1 MNSLFTTS
9 LFSLGLLVFVFACSN
24 MDNDTLATID
34 GKAVALE
41 DFTSKNPASRFAN
54 KEKDFLDSKVD
65 EFVRKALFTRVA
77 IDRGFGETDD
87 VLIKRKKTE
96 NRQLLQEVYTK
107 VILDAVVGD
116 EYIKEIYDRSGTELN
131 ARHILVQFK
140 GTSRSRSERTRVDAL
155 AIMGQI
161 NNRLSKGESFEALAG
176 EFTDD
181 PSGKENG
188 GDLGW
193 FGWGKMVGPFQDAA
207 FKLNPGEVSNVVE
220 TDFGFHIIKL
230 EAKREVERGDF
241 ESEKNAL
248 KQQASREKSAELGQK
263 ANEFLDGQKK
273 AAGFE
278 VLTENV
284 HEFFMIYDG
293 SGLKKEPMDEMLKK
307 LNYQTPLFKLRGEE
321 LGSDWLAEEIGMIDE
336 GQKPRFN
343 GENQLLGIIDQL
355 VTQNLIISY
364 GHDNKYDQDKV
375 FAKRINAL
383 VERFA
388 YEAFIAKE
396 INENLTP
403 SDDELLAF
411 YEANK
416 AEKYMDKKKVLVR
429 EIFVKDSLFA
439 ASLKKRLDAGELM
452 EKLAERYTERKATK
466 AEGGLLPAFQEG
478 RYGVMGKEAFTMA
491 VGEIAG
497 PITLGNG
504 YSIIQLEETIP
515 EGPKPFV
522 KVKGRV
528 RTEILSELRESRNE
542 KLYSELQKEFPVKVN
557 YSAVHAFYDDMAVT
571 K

>member
-1 MNSLFTTS
+1 MNSRITLA
-9 LFSLGLLVFVFACSN
+9 LFSLGLLVFIAACSN
-24 MDNDTLATID
+24 MDGDTLATVD
-34 GKAVALE
+34 GKAISLE
-41 DFTSKNPASRFAN
+41 EFTSKNPASRFVN
-54 KEKDFLDSKVD
+54 KDKEFLESKVD
-65 EFVRKALFTRVA
+65 EYVRKALFTRVA
-77 IDRGFGETDD
+77 IDRGLGETEE
-87 VLIKRKKTE
+87 VLVKKKKTE
-96 NRQLLQEVYTK
+96 NRQMLQEVYTK
-107 VILDAVVGD
+107 VILDAVVSD
-116 EYIKEIYDRSGTELN
+116 DYIKEVYDRSGTELN
-131 ARHILVQFK
+131 ARHILLQFK
-140 GTSRSRSERTRVDAL
+140 GTSRSRSERTKAEAL

-161 NNRLSKGESFEALAG
+161 NNRLSKGESFEDLAG

-193 FGWGKMVGPFQDAA
+193 FGWGKMVGPFQEAA
-207 FKLNPGEVSNVVE
+207 FKLNPGEVSSVVE

-263 ANEFLDGQKK
+263 ANEFLEGQKK

-307 LNYQTPLFKLRGEE
+307 LNYKSPLFKLWGEE
-321 LGSDWLAEEIGMIDE
+321 LGSEWLVEEIGMIDE
-336 GQKPRFN
+336 GQKPRFK

-355 VTQNLIISY
+355 VTQNLIIRY
-364 GHDNKYDQDKV
+364 GYDNKLDQDEV
-375 FAKRINAL
+375 FAKRINDL

-388 YEAFIAKE
+388 YEAFVAKE
-396 INENLTP
+396 INANLTP
-403 SDDELLAF
+403 TDEELLAF

-416 AEKYMDKKKVLVR
+416 ADKYMDKKKVLVR
-429 EIFVKDSLFA
+429 EVFVKDSLFA
-439 ASLKKRLDAGELM
+439 VSLKKRLDAGELM

-466 AEGGLLPAFQEG
+466 GDGGLLPAFQEG
-478 RYGVMGKEAFTMA
+478 RYGVMGKTAFTMT
-491 VGEIAG
+491 VGEMSG
-497 PITLGNG
+497 PIKLGNG
-504 YSIIQLEETIP
+504 YSIIRLEETIP
-515 EGPKPFV
+515 EGPKPFN

-542 KLYSELQKEFPVKVN
+542 NLYKELQKEYPVKVN
-557 YSAVHAFYDDMAVT
+557 YSAAHAFYDDMAVE